1 MKFGYIYKITNIVNN
16 KVYIGQ
22 VSGKTIYERFKRHVK
37 DSKKLNTYIGRA
49 IQKYGYKNFTIDE
62 IDFANNQKELNEK
75 EIYWIKYFHST
86 NQCKGYNLTDGGD
99 GGNTYK
105 YKTQEELNL
114 IKEKISIANFGNK
127 NGMAKAIKGYNYKTN
142 EIVHFNT
149 VAEAQSFF
157 NIKGKGPFSCKQK
170 YLWRNQWEFVKENYN
185 FSYILKS
192 ADPSTRTGHKVIII
206 NKQTQEEKQFISIAK
221 TYEYLTGKTGKKL
234 SVLKNI
240 YSDKYD
246 IFEL

>member
-1 MKFGYIYKITNIVNN
+1 
-16 KVYIGQ
+16 
-22 VSGKTIYERFKRHVK
+22 
-37 DSKKLNTYIGRA
+37 
-49 IQKYGYKNFTIDE
+49 
-62 IDFANNQKELNEK
+62 
-75 EIYWIKYFHST
+75 
-86 NQCKGYNLTDGGD
+86 
-99 GGNTYK
+99 
-105 YKTQEELNL
+105 
-114 IKEKISIANFGNK
+114 
-127 NGMAKAIKGYNYKTN
+127 MAKAIKGYNYKTN

-170 YLWRNQWEFVKENYN
+170 YLWRNQLEFVKENDN

-192 ADPSTRTGHKVIII
+192 ADPSTHAGHKVIII

-240 YSDKYD
+240 YSEKYD